1 MSLII
6 DYPWYFIIFCLLL
19 GATYALAL
27 YFVRRGKRG
36 AQPFSQR
43 VTIVLALLR
52 ALSVAAIAFLLLSPL
67 VKRETSSRE
76 KPIVVIAEDKSMSL
90 NYCPDSAYYNGDF
103 LSQMDALE
111 KDLSADFDVR
121 RYTFGP
127 DVVAKDNDA
136 RTAFEAPSTDIS
148 KLLEDLSELYFHR
161 NIGAMIVATDGIYNC
176 GGNPVTAAHNL
187 TFPVFTI
194 AMGDTT
200 QYADAS
206 IANVRFNRIAYLG
219 NSFPLE
225 ITVNAMRLKG
235 KQTTM
240 SVSCEGRKLFS
251 KTIVI
256 DQDHFTVSENVTLTA
271 EREGV
276 HSYLVEI
283 SAIDGEKTVRNNRRT
298 IPVEVIDGHQ
308 KVAIIAAAP
317 HPDVAALRASLEK
330 NQNYEVETMLASDFK
345 GKVDD
350 YSLLIL
356 HQLPSKVAEAGIDV
370 AGMLKS
376 GVPALFVL
384 GGQSDLS
391 RLNALHV
398 GMEIFSRIDRQN
410 EALAMPNKGFSFFA
424 VDDDMLQRIS
434 NFPPLASPFGEYKL
448 AGNAQILF
456 NAKIGSVNSG
466 MPLIAMTQ
474 MQDRRYSFVAG
485 EGLWRWRLADWQQ
498 NNSHADFDEL
508 INKIVTFTALKVSKE
523 RLHVE
528 AKRLF
533 AQNEAVVMEAQ
544 IYNDNYEPVNT
555 PEVELSVSGAEGESR
570 RFSFN
575 RSGNGYT
582 LNIGVLNP
590 GTYRYTAT
598 SRFNGENLATSGSF
612 VVEEQNLEAMNTV
625 ADHAMLNT
633 LATTTGGSMVEA
645 HDCETLAD
653 MLRNR
658 SDLKTILHSET
669 RYSNM
674 LNLPLIFI
682 MIIVLLTAEWVI
694 RKYNGEV

>member
-6 DYPWYFIIFCLLL
+6 DYPWYFILFCLLL
-19 GATYALAL
+19 GVAYAVLL
-27 YFVRRGKRG
+27 YYIRRGKKE
-36 AQPFSQR
+36 ASPFSRR
-43 VTIVLALLR
+43 VTIAVALLR
-52 ALSVAAIAFLLLSPL
+52 ILSVAAISFLFLSPL
-67 VKRETSSRE
+67 VRRETSSRE

-90 NYCPDSAYYNGDF
+90 NYCPDSSYYNGDF
-103 LSQMDALE
+103 SVQMDALE
-111 KDLSADFDVR
+111 KELSTDFDVR
-121 RYTFGP
+121 RYTFGSE
-127 DVVAKDNDA
+127 VVARDEETGTSFDY
-136 RTAFEAPSTDIS
+136 PSTDIS
-148 KLLEDLSELYFHR
+148 KLLEEISELYYHR
-161 NIGAMIVATDGIYNC
+161 NMGAMIVASDGIYNS
-176 GGNPVTAAHNL
+176 GGNPITAAQAL
-187 TFPVFTI
+187 TFPVFTV

-200 QYADAS
+200 EYADAS

-219 NSFPLE
+219 NSFPME
-225 ITVNAMRLKG
+225 ITVNALRLKG
-235 KQTTM
+235 KQTILT
-240 SVSCEGRKLFS
+240 VLCEGRKLFS
-251 KTIVI
+251 KNVTI
-256 DQDHFTVSENVTLTA
+256 DEDHFTVSENVTLNA

-276 HSYLVEI
+276 HSYVIEI
-283 SAIDGEKTVRNNRRT
+283 SAIDGEKTLRNNRRT
-298 IPVEVIDGHQ
+298 IPIEIIDGHQ
-308 KVAIIAAAP
+308 KVAIIAASP
-317 HPDVAALRASLEK
+317 HPDVAALRSSLEN
-330 NQNYEVETMLASDFK
+330 NQNYEVETSLASDFK
-345 GKVDD
+345 GKADD

-356 HQLPSKVAEAGIDV
+356 HQLPSKVAEASIDV
-370 AGMLKS
+370 AGLLKS

-391 RLNALHV
+391 RLNALHA
-398 GMEIFSRIDRQN
+398 GLEIFSRIDRQN
-410 EALAMPNKGFSFFA
+410 EASAMLNKGFSFFA
-424 VDDDMLQRIS
+424 IDDDVVQRIS
-434 NFPPLASPFGEYKL
+434 KFPPLASPFGEYKL

-508 INKIVTFTALKVSKE
+508 VNKIVTFTALKVSKE

-555 PEVELSVSGAEGESR
+555 PEVELSVSGAEGDSR

-582 LNIGVLNP
+582 INIGILAP

-645 HDCETLAD
+645 HDCEALAD